1 MIRKTK
7 MLNTFSMALSDIL
20 ANGVIILLIL
30 IITAIIGE
38 KEKESLKVE
47 QAKEIT
53 VILSREIASSLV
65 MNSLKSNPPSVLH
78 DYFNSPLDNRVI
90 KDNIPIF
97 ELLNNGV
104 YEVQSKKFWTKKAL
118 LTQDSSLDSYLSS
131 LSKVNK
137 MMFRVDIYDITN
149 YYLFMSVLDDHQLK
163 PKHWHFMGEEMVSE
177 YERSLLKVIDKRS
190 DDEGINSEDSD
201 INSLSSGKDNTDK
214 DSGKG
219 SENDRLDEGLS
230 EYVDVH
236 NIDDSFIEKDSLNIG
251 DSHSN
256 NENYD
261 LLDTSVDIKSTINL
275 VGMSVLNPKNDNID
289 FVHTLA
295 ISYAIMLQ
303 ANTKIANGTFESLE
317 KINPIEVNEIVEKI
331 SNTNNFKFW
340 ASDIIYL
347 INLDSYRSLYSVEII
362 EKFGGYA
369 AVGLYKDRPVN
380 EINLYNSS
388 ILTSLNNSSDDFLE
402 INLSTYPLPHKGNR
416 IKLNR
421 NSILLYVDN
430 SESELPQ
437 WRLVGVLDSK
447 TRQVTLGLIF
457 SEYNNDTGELILPA
471 EESKPSLQGHVIATN
486 KPPIVS
492 KSVKVAII
500 LFMALFV
507 LFVLFLLF
515 SLKAL
520 KRAHHEK

>member
-1 MIRKTK
+1 MVRKNK
-7 MLNTFSMALSDIL
+7 VLNTFSMTLSDIL

-30 IITAIIGE
+30 IITVIIDE
-38 KEKESLKVE
+38 KEKESIKVE

-65 MNSLKSNPPSVLH
+65 MNSLKSSPPSVLH
-78 DYFNSPLDNRVI
+78 DYYNSPLDKRII
-90 KDNIPIF
+90 KDKIPIF
-97 ELLNNGV
+97 ELLKNGV
-104 YEVQSKKFWTKKAL
+104 YEVQSKRFWTKKSL

-131 LSKVNK
+131 LSKINK
-137 MMFRVDIYDITN
+137 MLFRVDIYDITN
-149 YYLFMSVLDDHQLK
+149 YYLFMSVLEDHKLK
-163 PKHWHFMGEEMVSE
+163 PKHWHFMGEDMVSQ
-177 YERSLLKVIDKRS
+177 YGRSLLKVADKRS
-190 DDEGINSEDSD
+190 DDEGINNEGSD
-201 INSLSSGKDNTDK
+201 IKSLSSGKATTGK
-214 DSGKG
+214 D
-219 SENDRLDEGLS
+219 SENDLLEEGLS
-230 EYVDVH
+230 ERVDIPY
-236 NIDDSFIEKDSLNIG
+236 IDDSFIAQDSLNIG
-251 DSHSN
+251 DSHSY

-275 VGMSVLNPKNDNID
+275 VGMPVLSSKKDNVD

-295 ISYAIMLQ
+295 VSYAIMFQ
-303 ANTKIANGTFESLE
+303 GNTKIANGTFESLE
-317 KINPIEVNEIVEKI
+317 KINPIEVSETVEKT
-331 SNTNNFKFW
+331 SNTNNFKYW
-340 ASDIIYL
+340 ASDLIYL
-347 INLDSYRSLYSVEII
+347 INLDNSRSLYSLDII
-362 EKFGGYA
+362 EKYEGSA
-369 AVGLYKDRPVN
+369 AVGLYKGRPVN

-388 ILTSLNNSSDDFLE
+388 ILTPMDNSSDDFLE

-430 SESELPQ
+430 IESENPQ

-457 SEYNNDTGELILPA
+457 SEYSTDTGELVLPA
-471 EESKPSLQGHVIATN
+471 EESKPSLQGNVIATN

-500 LFMALFV
+500 LFIA

-515 SLKAL
+515 ASKAL
-520 KRAHHEK
+520 KRVYNEK

>member
-1 MIRKTK
+1 MVRKNK
-7 MLNTFSMALSDIL
+7 VLNTFSMTLSDIL

-30 IITAIIGE
+30 IITVIIDE
-38 KEKESLKVE
+38 KEKESIKVE

-65 MNSLKSNPPSVLH
+65 MNSLKSSPPSVLH
-78 DYFNSPLDNRVI
+78 DYYNSPLDKRII
-90 KDNIPIF
+90 KDKIPIF
-97 ELLNNGV
+97 ELLKNGV
-104 YEVQSKKFWTKKAL
+104 YEVQSKRFWTKKSL

-131 LSKVNK
+131 LSKINK
-137 MMFRVDIYDITN
+137 ILFRVDIYDITN
-149 YYLFMSVLDDHQLK
+149 YYLFMSVLEDHKLK
-163 PKHWHFMGEEMVSE
+163 PKHWHFMGEDMVSQ
-177 YERSLLKVIDKRS
+177 YGRSLLKVADKRS
-190 DDEGINSEDSD
+190 DDEGINNEGSD
-201 INSLSSGKDNTDK
+201 IKSLSSGKATTGK
-214 DSGKG
+214 D
-219 SENDRLDEGLS
+219 SENDLLEEGLS
-230 EYVDVH
+230 ERVDIP
-236 NIDDSFIEKDSLNIG
+236 NIDDSFIAQDSLNIG
-251 DSHSN
+251 DSHSY

-275 VGMSVLNPKNDNID
+275 VGMPVLSSKKDNVD

-295 ISYAIMLQ
+295 VSYAIMFQ
-303 ANTKIANGTFESLE
+303 GNTKIANGTFESLE
-317 KINPIEVNEIVEKI
+317 KINPIEVSETVEKT
-331 SNTNNFKFW
+331 SNTNNFKYW
-340 ASDIIYL
+340 ASDLIYL
-347 INLDSYRSLYSVEII
+347 INLDNSRSLYSLDII
-362 EKFGGYA
+362 EKYEGSA
-369 AVGLYKDRPVN
+369 AVGLYKGRPVN

-388 ILTSLNNSSDDFLE
+388 ILTPMDNSSDDFLE

-430 SESELPQ
+430 IESENPQ

-457 SEYNNDTGELILPA
+457 SEYSTDTGELVLPA
-471 EESKPSLQGHVIATN
+471 EESKPSLQGNVIATN

-500 LFMALFV
+500 LFIA

-515 SLKAL
+515 ASKAL
-520 KRAHHEK
+520 KRVYNEK

>member
-1 MIRKTK
+1 MVRKNK
-7 MLNTFSMALSDIL
+7 VLNTFSMTLSDIL

-30 IITAIIGE
+30 IITVIIDE
-38 KEKESLKVE
+38 KEKESIKVE

-65 MNSLKSNPPSVLH
+65 MNSLKSSPPSVLH
-78 DYFNSPLDNRVI
+78 DYYNSPLDKRII
-90 KDNIPIF
+90 KDKIPIF
-97 ELLNNGV
+97 ELLKNGV
-104 YEVQSKKFWTKKAL
+104 YEVQSKRFWTKKSL

-131 LSKVNK
+131 LSKINK
-137 MMFRVDIYDITN
+137 MLFRVDIYDITN
-149 YYLFMSVLDDHQLK
+149 YYLFMSVLEDHKLK
-163 PKHWHFMGEEMVSE
+163 PKHWHFMGEDMVSQ
-177 YERSLLKVIDKRS
+177 YGRSLLKVADKRS
-190 DDEGINSEDSD
+190 DDEGINNEGSD
-201 INSLSSGKDNTDK
+201 IKSLSSGKTTTGK
-214 DSGKG
+214 D
-219 SENDRLDEGLS
+219 SENDLLEEGLS
-230 EYVDVH
+230 ERVDIPY
-236 NIDDSFIEKDSLNIG
+236 IDDSFIAQDSLNIG
-251 DSHSN
+251 DSHSY

-275 VGMSVLNPKNDNID
+275 VGMPVLSSKKDNVD

-295 ISYAIMLQ
+295 VSYAIMFQ
-303 ANTKIANGTFESLE
+303 GNTKIANGTFESLE
-317 KINPIEVNEIVEKI
+317 KINPIEVSETVEKT
-331 SNTNNFKFW
+331 SNTNNFKYW
-340 ASDIIYL
+340 ASDLIYL
-347 INLDSYRSLYSVEII
+347 INLDNSRSLYSLDII
-362 EKFGGYA
+362 EKYEGSA
-369 AVGLYKDRPVN
+369 AVGLYKGRPVN

-388 ILTSLNNSSDDFLE
+388 ILTPMDNSSDDFLE

-430 SESELPQ
+430 IESENPQ

-457 SEYNNDTGELILPA
+457 SEYSTDTGELVLPA
-471 EESKPSLQGHVIATN
+471 EESKPSLQGNVIATN

-500 LFMALFV
+500 LFIA

-515 SLKAL
+515 ASKAL
-520 KRAHHEK
+520 KRVYNEK

>member
-1 MIRKTK
+1 MT
-7 MLNTFSMALSDIL
+7 LSDIL

-30 IITAIIGE
+30 IITVIIDE
-38 KEKESLKVE
+38 KEKESIKVE

-65 MNSLKSNPPSVLH
+65 MNSLKSSPPSVLH
-78 DYFNSPLDNRVI
+78 DYYNSPLDKRII
-90 KDNIPIF
+90 KDKIPIF
-97 ELLNNGV
+97 ELLKNGV
-104 YEVQSKKFWTKKAL
+104 YEVQSKRFWTKKSL

-131 LSKVNK
+131 LSKINK
-137 MMFRVDIYDITN
+137 MLFRVDIYDITN
-149 YYLFMSVLDDHQLK
+149 YYLFMSFLEDHKLK
-163 PKHWHFMGEEMVSE
+163 PKHWHFMGEDMVSQ
-177 YERSLLKVIDKRS
+177 YGRSLLKVADKRS
-190 DDEGINSEDSD
+190 DDEGINNEGSD
-201 INSLSSGKDNTDK
+201 IKSLSSGKTTTGK
-214 DSGKG
+214 D
-219 SENDRLDEGLS
+219 SENDLLEEGLS
-230 EYVDVH
+230 ERVDIPY
-236 NIDDSFIEKDSLNIG
+236 IDDSFIAQDSLNIG
-251 DSHSN
+251 DSHSY

-275 VGMSVLNPKNDNID
+275 VGMPVLSSKKDNVD

-295 ISYAIMLQ
+295 VSYAIMFQ
-303 ANTKIANGTFESLE
+303 GNTKIANGTFESLE
-317 KINPIEVNEIVEKI
+317 KINPIEVSETVEKT
-331 SNTNNFKFW
+331 SNTNNFKYW
-340 ASDIIYL
+340 ASDLIYL
-347 INLDSYRSLYSVEII
+347 INLDNSRSLYSLDII
-362 EKFGGYA
+362 EKYEGSA
-369 AVGLYKDRPVN
+369 AVGLYKGRPVN

-388 ILTSLNNSSDDFLE
+388 ILTPMDNSSDDFLE

-430 SESELPQ
+430 IESENPQ

-457 SEYNNDTGELILPA
+457 SEYSTDTGELVLPA
-471 EESKPSLQGHVIATN
+471 EESKPSLQGNVIATN

-500 LFMALFV
+500 LFIA

-515 SLKAL
+515 ASKAL
-520 KRAHHEK
+520 KRVYNEK

>member
-7 MLNTFSMALSDIL
+7 MLNTYSITLSDIL

-30 IITAIIGE
+30 IITTIIGE
-38 KEKESLKVE
+38 KEKESIKFE
-47 QAKEIT
+47 QANEIT

-65 MNSLKSNPPSVLH
+65 MNSLKSSPPSVLH
-78 DYFNSPLDNRVI
+78 DYYNSPLDNRVI

-104 YEVQSKKFWTKKAL
+104 YEVQSKKFWTKQSL

-201 INSLSSGKDNTDK
+201 INSLSSGKDTTDK

-219 SENDRLDEGLS
+219 SENDQLDEGLAD
-230 EYVDVH
+230 Y
-236 NIDDSFIEKDSLNIG
+236 IDDSFIEKDSLNIS
-251 DSHSN
+251 DSHSH

-275 VGMSVLNPKNDNID
+275 VGMSVLNPKKDNID

-295 ISYAIMLQ
+295 VSYAIMLQ

-317 KINPIEVNEIVEKI
+317 KTNPIEVNEIVEKT
-331 SNTNNFKFW
+331 SNTNNFKYW

-347 INLDSYRSLYSVEII
+347 INLDSYRSLYSVDII

-388 ILTSLNNSSDDFLE
+388 ILTSLDNSSDDFLE

-421 NSILLYVDN
+421 KSILLYVD
-430 SESELPQ
+430 SIESEIPQ

-471 EESKPSLQGHVIATN
+471 EESKPSLQGDVIATN

-500 LFMALFV
+500 LFMALFI
-507 LFVLFLLF
+507 LFLLF

-520 KRAHHEK
+520 KTLKRVHHEK